1 MWRCALDTKRYIG
14 SDLRR
19 LFARIERELGPDA
32 MVVRTRTLLREGGD
46 PLIEVIAAPG
56 GEDGFGLELE
66 RAVTESLLQR
76 VVQIEP
82 QLTLGELE
90 DLLAREGA
98 HLPDPDDGASEDRP
112 ATTVEERGMAEDAE
126 PGAAEPPQPAFVP
139 LRSEPPARWAWE
151 EELLRAGLS
160 PTAVAVVGELAPS
173 APSPASALATALR
186 RLLARFPSEEEQ
198 AAIAVIGAPGT
209 GRTTAL
215 VRMAIDCLDAGRP
228 AVLVAADHERAAATE
243 LLHAYGEALGVEVIE
258 EDGDWRALCRAL
270 GRAPAGT
277 CFFIDL
283 PSEAWQQRPPG
294 LAAYGYV
301 AVPRTFQA
309 RALEVLVAP
318 YIDEATAG
326 AILTF
331 ADADTELTP
340 ALSFVIGRQLGL
352 AFLSCG
358 RDIARGIT
366 EVDPFALASGVLPE
380 KTGEL
385 SNGRL
390 SATA

>member
-1 MWRCALDTKRYIG
+1 LETKRYIG

-32 MVVRTRTLLREGGD
+32 VVVRTRTLLREGGD

-56 GEDGFGLELE
+56 EGEGFGLQVEQ
-66 RAVTESLLQR
+66 AVAESLLQR
-76 VVQIEP
+76 VMRIEP

-90 DLLAREGA
+90 DLLARESGGEGTEAALEEGA
-98 HLPDPDDGASEDRP
+98 TRSDLEESGTSAAAAPEQQRAFEPVFVFRSTQGDP
-112 ATTVEERGMAEDAE
+112 
-126 PGAAEPPQPAFVP
+126 
-139 LRSEPPARWAWE
+139 AWQ
-151 EELLRAGLS
+151 EELARVGFS
-160 PTAVAVVGELAPS
+160 PAALAVVAELAPESPS
-173 APSPASALATALR
+173 ARGAIVATLR
-186 RLLARFPSEEEQ
+186 RLLPRFPSEEEQ
-198 AAIAVIGAPGT
+198 AALAVIGAPGS

-243 LLHAYGEALGVEVIE
+243 LLRAYGEALGIEVIE
-258 EDGDWRALCRAL
+258 DDCDWRALARAVR
-270 GRAPAGT
+270 RAAAGT
-277 CFFIDL
+277 CFFVDA
-283 PSEAWQQRPPG
+283 PSDAWFERRPP
-294 LAAYGYV
+294 LPTYAYL
-301 AVPRTFQA
+301 AVPRTFQTG
-309 RALEVLVAP
+309 ALEALVAP
-318 YIDEATAG
+318 YVDEEIAG

-331 ADADTELTP
+331 ADVDTDLTP
-340 ALSFVIGRQLGL
+340 ALSFVIGRRLGL

-358 RDIARGIT
+358 RDIASGIT
-366 EVDPFALASGVLPE
+366 EADPAALASGVLPE